1 MTGTGGSKVH
11 SSMEHSGNHSV
22 SLPSLDDV
30 GNQKTR
36 KGCII
41 PCATISKFNNKPF
54 MFSTQITC

>member
-1 MTGTGGSKVH
+1 MTGTGGSKH
-11 SSMEHSGNHSV
+11 THLQNILETIL
-22 SLPSLDDV
+22 SLPSLDDA

-41 PCATISKFNNKPF
+41 PCATISKFNTKPF